1 MKEYSYEVEHRW
13 ERQQQQRRAPPP
25 VPNDPSPPSVAA
37 IHQAHSRQVIGDD
50 AAMDAD
56 ASSMSGMYA

>member
-1 MKEYSYEVEHRW
+1 MKEYSYEVERRW
-13 ERQQQQRRAPPP
+13 ERQQRRAPPP
-25 VPNDPSPPSVAA
+25 VPNHPSSPSVAA

-56 ASSMSGMYA
+56 ASSMSGMYV